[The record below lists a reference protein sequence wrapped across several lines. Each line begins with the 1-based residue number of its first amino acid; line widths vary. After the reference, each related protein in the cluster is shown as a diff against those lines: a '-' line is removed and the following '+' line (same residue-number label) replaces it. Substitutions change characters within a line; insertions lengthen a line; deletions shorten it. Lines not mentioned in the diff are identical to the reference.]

1 MFFLSIRVLIC
12 PRSLFN
18 CFICASI
25 LLFHHGFIPVLFLFL
40 TPNMSLT
47 TAAPA
52 YTQSFSSV
60 IFPNL
65 VLSIT
70 STNFLVASN
79 NLCFSIPLSGGNL
92 SLVSFNKTL
101 YIFSSMLV
109 SSIVISYSFLLQKH
123 GFFPPQHLPVLNLTA
138 ISLQDVILL
147 INQPLPCYIKHFHF
161 ISYAMHSLPVSIS
174 PILTFVVALH
184 CNSFLF
190 LEPFSSRCPPI
201 SSNSMMTRPILL
213 TNGTPSRR
221 RTFT

>member
-1 MFFLSIRVLIC
+1 MVLLILIDSTLISPYFVVLCLNSFLYFLPYHWYPPRFILYLCTSPFLCFFFMFFLSIRVLIC

-123 GFFPPQHLPVLNLTA
+123 GFFPPQHLVPC
-138 ISLQDVILL
+138 SLVSQFHIL
-147 INQPLPCYIKHFHF
+147 
-161 ISYAMHSLPVSIS
+161 S
-174 PILTFVVALH
+174 
-184 CNSFLF
+184 
-190 LEPFSSRCPPI
+190 
-201 SSNSMMTRPILL
+201 
-213 TNGTPSRR
+213 
-221 RTFT
+221 

>member
-1 MFFLSIRVLIC
+1 MDSFPLSIWYHAVLYHNFTFFHKHIYHFRCPQCFFL
-12 PRSLFN
+12 F
-18 CFICASI
+18 
-25 LLFHHGFIPVLFLFL
+25 
-40 TPNMSLT
+40 
-47 TAAPA
+47 
-52 YTQSFSSV
+52 
-60 IFPNL
+60 
-65 VLSIT
+65 
-70 STNFLVASN
+70 
-79 NLCFSIPLSGGNL
+79 
-92 SLVSFNKTL
+92 
-101 YIFSSMLV
+101 
-109 SSIVISYSFLLQKH
+109 
-123 GFFPPQHLPVLNLTA
+123 LPVLNLTA